1 MAFLNVNQVP
11 FPVAD
16 GSYREELREVG
27 EEAVA
32 YSGLRRRT
40 RRALKRDCSF
50 ESSPMSGA
58 EAHAWLQV
66 LLGEGQS
73 WPFDT
78 THYFYSTKGL
88 YPSVTPGPSIDGS
101 VFKYGTGSMLLGA
114 GEADVATWTPGS
126 TGGKATLFYWARRG
140 AGAWTRYV
148 HDSDARKWVDGI
160 RNDGASTPWLTSMT
174 GTAFT
179 FDADATATYVDG
191 MHWWPFVVPD
201 VTWAE
206 TWGSID
212 RNLGL
217 SPAVELS
224 GDVIEEVAG
233 YRFALCSARSEVLQG
248 VYGGAWSTD
257 LRRLVVEAR
266 EA

>member
-1 MAFLNVNQVP
+1 MPFLRVNQVE

-16 GSYREELREVG
+16 GSYQESTREVG
-27 EEAVA
+27 EESVA
-32 YSGLRRRT
+32 YSGLLRRS
-40 RRALKRDCSF
+40 RRALKRDCTF
-50 ESSPMSGA
+50 ESSPMTGA
-58 EAHAWLQV
+58 EAHAWAQV
-66 LLGEGQS
+66 LLAEGQS
-73 WPFDT
+73 WPFET
-78 THYFYSTKGL
+78 SHYYYSTKGL
-88 YPSVTPGPSIDGS
+88 AASVGGGVLALGATAKFGS
-101 VFKYGTGSMLLGA
+101 NALELGA
-114 GEADVATWTPGS
+114 GEADVVTWTPGLA
-126 TGGKATLFYWARRG
+126 GGKATLFYWAHRG
-140 AGAWTRYV
+140 SWERYV
-148 HDSDARKWVDGI
+148 QDSDGRKWVGGV

-179 FDADATATYVDG
+179 FDADATTTRIDG

-212 RNLGL
+212 RDLGR

-233 YRFALCSARSEVLQG
+233 YRFALCSVRSVALQG
-248 VYGGAWSTD
+248 AYGGSWQTD
-257 LRRLVVEAR
+257 LRKLVVEAR